1 MMKKQIFKVLVT
13 GCLLSLM
20 LAVPA
25 IAQEPGTELRADI
38 PFDFVVRG
46 KTLPAGNYEIKRI
59 NDSPE
64 GLIIRNINDKHE
76 HVMFET
82 LSVDTRMAPRR
93 GEIVFHRYGDSYFLA
108 EVLTPGEEIGREL
121 VPSRAERQLKR
132 ELASNKTEA
141 ETVALALY

>member
-1 MMKKQIFKVLVT
+1 MKKQIFNVLVT
-13 GCLLSLM
+13 GCLLALM

-25 IAQEPGTELRADI
+25 SAQEPGTAMRADI
-38 PFDFVVRG
+38 PFDFIVRG
-46 KTLPAGNYEIKRI
+46 KTLPAGNYEIERI

-64 GLIIRNINDKHE
+64 GLIIRNINDKHD
-76 HVMFET
+76 HAMFET
-82 LSVDTRMAPRR
+82 LSVETRITPST

-108 EVLTPGEEIGREL
+108 EVLTPGEQIGREL

>member
-1 MMKKQIFKVLVT
+1 MKKLIFGVLVT
-13 GCLLSLM
+13 GCLFALM
-20 LAVPA
+20 LALPA
-25 IAQEPGTELRADI
+25 HAQEPGTAMRATI
-38 PFDFVVRG
+38 PFDFLVRG
-46 KTLPAGNYEIKRI
+46 KTLPAGNYEIRRI

-82 LSVDTRMAPRR
+82 LSMETRMAPNT

-132 ELASNKTEA
+132 ELASNKSEP
-141 ETVALALY
+141 ETVSLAVY